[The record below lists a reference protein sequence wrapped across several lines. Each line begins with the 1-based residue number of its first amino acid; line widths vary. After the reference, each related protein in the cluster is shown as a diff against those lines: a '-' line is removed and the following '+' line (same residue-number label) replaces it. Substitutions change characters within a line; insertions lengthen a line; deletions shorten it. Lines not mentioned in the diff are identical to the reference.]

1 MGMGSAAT
9 LETRGYNQVPGIDA
23 DFLAT
28 SAFKRPAMEFLLFLT
43 CSEGKTEVVT
53 PGNYS

>member
-28 SAFKRPAMEFLLFLT
+28 SAFKRPAMEFLLF
-43 CSEGKTEVVT
+43 
-53 PGNYS
+53 